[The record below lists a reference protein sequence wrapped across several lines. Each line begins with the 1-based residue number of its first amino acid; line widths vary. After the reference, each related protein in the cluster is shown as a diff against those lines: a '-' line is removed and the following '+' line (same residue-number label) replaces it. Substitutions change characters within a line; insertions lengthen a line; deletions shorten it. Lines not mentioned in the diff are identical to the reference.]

1 MKRIAISLLLI
12 ALAIPVFSQLKM
24 RDVLAEMPDS
34 ILPLLTKNNRL
45 DCIDFIENNMTAR
58 VKNRYDQD
66 SELKRLTEDY
76 MQMQI
81 TAHSSVEMKL
91 IQREQDTLLCM
102 VRTYTAPAA
111 DSDVVFYNLKWEELD
126 IREERP
132 QVEDFLEGGADVD
145 AVGLLKSLPLMRVS
159 LSPDEPALT
168 YELQLGELTKQQ
180 REALEGKVHKI
191 THQLYK

>member
-12 ALAIPVFSQLKM
+12 ALAIPAFSQLKM

-66 SELKRLTEDY
+66 SELKRLTTDY
-76 MQMQI
+76 MQMQL

-91 IQREQDTLLCM
+91 LTREQDTLICV
-102 VRTYTAPAA
+102 VRTYIAPTA
-111 DSDVVFYNLKWEELD
+111 DSDVVYYNLKWEEQD
-126 IREERP
+126 IRAERP
-132 QVEDFLEGGADVD
+132 QVEEFLEDGADVD
-145 AVGLLKSLPLMRVS
+145 AVGLLKSLPFVRAS
-159 LSPDEPALT
+159 LSPDEPTLT
-168 YELQLGELTKQQ
+168 YELQLGELSKQQ
-180 REALEGKVHKI
+180 RQALEGKVHKI
-191 THQLYK
+191 TQQLYK